1 MNDSD
6 IIEIGADGTFEI
18 PKSVINNQ
26 RFDDPFLDKVHHSD
40 SSSADRVE
48 KSSVFDTIVQGEY
61 KVFRNQSK
69 GIMNIIICLQDN
81 EQIKAVLVSQN
92 AILVDLEGGKELRI
106 PLPYPVEEKTAT
118 SKTFQKYLCI
128 QVNC

>member
-1 MNDSD
+1 MSDSD

-26 RFDDPFLDKVHHSD
+26 RFDDSFLDKVHHTD
-40 SSSADRVE
+40 SSSAE
-48 KSSVFDTIVQGEY
+48 KKSSVFDTIVQGEY

-69 GIMNIIICLQDN
+69 GIMNVIICLQDN

-92 AILVDLEGGKELRI
+92 EILIDLEGGKELRI

>member
-1 MNDSD
+1 MSDSD

-26 RFDDPFLDKVHHSD
+26 RFDDSFLDKVHHTD
-40 SSSADRVE
+40 SSSAQE
-48 KSSVFDTIVQGEY
+48 KSSVFDTIAQGEY

-69 GIMNIIICLQDN
+69 GIVNVIICLQDN

-92 AILVDLEGGKELRI
+92 EILIDLDGGKELRI

-118 SKTFQKYLCI
+118 SKTFQEYLCI